1 VLHIRAQ
8 HTRLIAT
15 ENNNRYRVVTT
26 LSHEGSKMLQT
37 IRAISTLVICI
48 TFLYA
53 CGGQSSGESTG
64 SNGTTTVTTP
74 TTNNNNPTVASGAS
88 FYAQPALGCVSCH
101 GANGEG
107 GLFQAIN
114 TFSPSTCPS
123 CSDVATLAA
132 DIAATMPTGT
142 GVPGDCT
149 GSTPGTCAHDI
160 ATFMMETW
168 INSGTPAPTA
178 GITVTASANPTT
190 DESGATTTI
199 LVKLDTEPTADVTLS
214 VVSSNL
220 NEGTVNAPSVSFN
233 NTDWATDKS
242 IVVTAVDDGNVDGN
256 IVYQI
261 SIGPAVSADP
271 EYSTMSVSNISVTN
285 NDNDVAIPA
294 GITVTPTSGL
304 ITDEAGLQANFQVS
318 LNSMPSADVTIGIA
332 SSDTTKGT
340 VAPASHTFTS
350 LNYATTQTVT
360 ITGVDDGDLDGAIAY
375 MVTTSPA
382 TSVDADYNLLDAS
395 DVSVTNNDNEVPPP
409 AGVTVNPTSGLVTS
423 ETGNSANFNV
433 VLQSM
438 PSADVIIPLSSS
450 NVNEGTVSPASLTF
464 TSLNWNIQQ
473 TVTVT
478 GVDDVVD
485 DNDVQYTIITGD
497 PTSGDAGYDAL
508 NANDVADVTV
518 TNTDDD
524 LSQLE
529 IGQQLYRQVFNTI
542 DPTVTESCETCHGSE
557 GLGNDPG
564 QAVFGQLF
572 TSTPIAPNTCDECDN
587 ATEFSAYTVTSM
599 PVIALSSA
607 ITALKG
613 IGDGEDPAVVCDQA
627 CADAIAAY
635 VFNNFSTTP

>member
-1 VLHIRAQ
+1 MLHAIRAV
-8 HTRLIAT
+8 L
-15 ENNNRYRVVTT
+15 
-26 LSHEGSKMLQT
+26 M
-37 IRAISTLVICI
+37 LVISL

-64 SNGTTTVTTP
+64 NNGTTTVTTTP
-74 TTNNNNPTVASGAS
+74 TVNSNNPTAMSGAN
-88 FYAQPALGCVSCH
+88 FYAQPSLGCVSCH

-114 TFSPSTCPS
+114 TFSPTTCPS
-123 CSDVATLAA
+123 CSDIATLAA
-132 DIAATMPTGT
+132 DTAATMPTGT

-149 GSTPGTCAHDI
+149 GSTPGTCAYDI
-160 ATFMMETW
+160 ATFMMDTW
-168 INSGTPAPTA
+168 INTGAPTPPPATA
-178 GITVTASANPTT
+178 GITVNASLNPTT

-199 LVKLDTEPTADVTLS
+199 LVKLDTEPTTDVTLS
-214 VVSSNL
+214 VTSNNL
-220 NEGTVNAPSVSFN
+220 NEGTVNPASISFDSN
-233 NTDWATDKS
+233 DWNVDKS
-242 IVVTAVDDGNVDGN
+242 IVVTGVDDGNVDGN
-256 IVYQI
+256 VVYQI
-261 SIGPAVSADP
+261 TIGPAVSADP
-271 EYSTMSVSNISVTN
+271 EYSNMSAADVNVTN

-304 ITDEAGLQANFQVS
+304 ITDEAGLQATFQVS
-318 LNSMPSADVTIGIA
+318 LNSMPSADVAIGLA
-332 SSDTTKGT
+332 SSDTSEGT
-340 VAPASHTFTS
+340 AAPASLTFTS
-350 LNYATTQTVT
+350 LNYASPQTVT

-375 MVTTSPA
+375 MITTSPA
-382 TSVDADYNLLDAS
+382 TSVDADYNMLDAS

-409 AGVTVNPTSGLVTS
+409 AGVSVNPTSGLVTS
-423 ETGNSANFNV
+423 ETGNTANFTV

-438 PSADVIIPLSSS
+438 PSADVTIPLSSS
-450 NVNEGTVSPASLTF
+450 NVNEGTVSPTSLTF
-464 TSLNWNIQQ
+464 TSLNWNVQQ

-478 GVDDVVD
+478 GVDDAVD
-485 DNDVQYTIITGD
+485 DNDVQYSIITGD

-508 NANDVADVTV
+508 TANDVADVTV

-529 IGQQLYRQVFNTI
+529 IGQQLYRQVFNAN

-557 GLGNDPG
+557 GLGNDPN

-572 TSTPIAPNTCDECDN
+572 TSTPIAPNTCNECGNTTD
-587 ATEFSAYTVTSM
+587 FSAYTVTSM

-613 IGDGEDPAVVCDQA
+613 IGDGEDAAVVCDQA